1 MDKYDENSQNILTSL
16 GFRDFPNEVSTAKLA
31 QEPLLPVPP
40 AANNRRA
47 LRDIRNLVADR
58 RPWPSATAA
67 GITKRGVEQTIKHGA
82 NSHAHTGRPITRGFA
97 ATLKLQNSG
106 NDRRSHQNS
115 MDALSFIAIDVD
127 DYKSMANEEIKDH
140 SNLPL
145 PMVEEIEQVMQCD
158 DDDDDDND
166 DGDVCEVEF
175 NKEVEMEDIIDI
187 DSSDHNNPLALVDY
201 VEDIYTFYRKT
212 EESGCVSPDYM
223 TNQSDINEKMRAILI
238 DWLIEVHY
246 KFELMDETLFLTV
259 NIIDRF
265 LAQQT
270 VIRKRLQLVGVT
282 AMLLAC
288 KYEEVSVPVVDDLI
302 LISDRAYTRK
312 EILDMENLILNTLQ
326 FKMSVP
332 TPYVFMRRFLKA
344 ADSDKKLELLSF
356 FVIEL
361 CLVEYS
367 MLKFKPSM
375 LAAAAIYTAQSAL
388 TGINYWTK
396 TSVSHTC
403 YTEEHLTEC
412 ARMMVELH
420 LKVGTGK
427 LTGVQRKYNTSRFGF
442 AAKSDPAVFMLDN
455 VGGRRTL
462 EQHKLPAV

>member
-1 MDKYDENSQNILTSL
+1 MEKYDENSHNILTSL
-16 GFRDFPNEVSTAKLA
+16 GFRDFPNEVTTAKLA
-31 QEPLLPVPP
+31 QEPLLPVPST
-40 AANNRRA
+40 ANNRRA

-67 GITKRGVEQTIKHGA
+67 GVTKRGVERTIKHGVNLHSDA
-82 NSHAHTGRPITRGFA
+82 GRPITRGFA
-97 ATLKLQNSG
+97 ATLKLQASG
-106 NDRRSHQNS
+106 NDRTTQNS
-115 MDALSFIAIDVD
+115 MDTSSFVVIDVD
-127 DYKSMANEEIKDH
+127 DYKSMADEEIKDCDDDDH

-145 PMVEEIEQVMQCD
+145 PMVEEIEEVMQCD
-158 DDDDDDND
+158 DDECG

-175 NKEVEMEDIIDI
+175 KEVEMEDIIDI
-187 DSSDHNNPLALVDY
+187 DSSDHDNPLALVDY
-201 VEDIYTFYRKT
+201 VEDIYTFYRKA

-223 TNQSDINEKMRAILI
+223 TNQCDINEKMRAILI

-265 LAQQT
+265 LAKQT
-270 VIRKRLQLVGVT
+270 VVRKRLQLVGVT

-326 FKMSVP
+326 FKMAVP

-344 ADSDKKLELLSF
+344 ANSDKKLELLSF

-388 TGINYWTK
+388 TGISHWTK

-403 YTEEHLTEC
+403 YTEEHLMEC

-420 LKVGTGK
+420 LKVGTAK
-427 LTGVQRKYNTSRFGF
+427 LTGVQRKYSTSRFGF

-455 VGGRRTL
+455 AGARKFARR
-462 EQHKLPAV
+462 A